1 MKKWADRLFKW
12 YCHPEYYPD
21 IKGDL
26 EELYERHL
34 ETGITNPE
42 IKYVFDVLLLFRISL
57 IRPVLTNSIINKA
70 MIFNYLKISL
80 RTLKRNKVYAWIN
93 IFGLAVGLAGFL
105 LINEYIQFE
114 KGYDSFHENADN
126 LYRVSTIEKGGSNGD
141 VKDAMASYSLGEHL
155 QLQIPEIT
163 SHTVTKKLDDV
174 TLKNGNVV
182 FKEQNTIS
190 ADSTFLD
197 HFTYKVI
204 SGNKETFFE
213 EPYSIVLTES
223 KAKTYFGNENPIGK
237 TIEVLTPFR
246 INAKVTGVIQDIPQN
261 THYYF
266 DIMVSDKSLAD
277 EDDYKNWSYN
287 NYYVYLHLKEGTDVA
302 YLNEK
307 IAGEPRSVID
317 ADSPDYWEIHPVQDI
332 YLNSDYTFEPQLM
345 GSKNAIS
352 ILLVISVFILLIA
365 WINYVNLATARAVD
379 RAKEV
384 GLRKVVGAF
393 KTQLVTQFLFESFLI
408 NVLGAFV
415 AILLAELALPYFNH
429 LVDKTILSSV
439 WNYPPFLLKIGFFV
453 IAGTFISGFYPA
465 IVLSGFR
472 PISTLKG
479 KFSNSKSGMLL
490 RRGLVIGQFA
500 ASLTLIAAT
509 FIVYLQ
515 VNYMKNKDKGM
526 DSNYVVTISVPG
538 SGAET
543 EEQQKAFQQKFT
555 NFKNELRNFSAISAV
570 GGTSNV
576 PGGGASD
583 INSTTTRMGIVG
595 LTESLQNTTY
605 IQYNDDNFI
614 DAMNMKLISGRDF
627 DRTRKLD
634 SAVVIVN
641 EAFLRRLN
649 IFDYESVVGEQLLI
663 GNPKNDNKM
672 RIIGVV
678 KDFNRT
684 TLKSSVEPTVFLPW
698 YDARHL
704 VVRLEPV
711 NFKEGLDYMENK
723 WMSYFPN
730 QPFSYVFL
738 DERYE
743 QLYDQ
748 DQRFGNVF
756 ATFSLFAILV
766 ATLGLFGLVSFLALQ
781 RTKEVGIRKVLG
793 ANNTNIVMIFYKDFA
808 VLLGISA
815 LIGIPAIYLT
825 MNSWLS
831 NYAFRINFPWYV
843 VAIAFVIV
851 SLFALVTVGYQI
863 YKVAILDPSKT
874 LKYE

>member
-1 MKKWADRLFKW
+1 MKEWADRLFRW

-26 EELYERHL
+26 EELYERHVESGAKNADL
-34 ETGITNPE
+34 
-42 IKYVFDVLLLFRISL
+42 KYVFDVLLLFRISL

-80 RTLKRNKVYAWIN
+80 RTLKRNKVYAGIN

-105 LINEYIQFE
+105 LIDEYIQFE

-126 LYRVSTIEKGGSNGD
+126 LYRVSTVEKGGSNGE
-141 VKDAMASYSLGEHL
+141 VKDAMASYSLGAHL
-155 QLQIPEIT
+155 QQQIPEIS
-163 SHTVTKKLDDV
+163 SHTVSKKFDDFI
-174 TLKNGNVV
+174 LKNGNVV

-190 ADSTFLD
+190 ADSAFLD
-197 HFTYKVI
+197 HFTYRVI
-204 SGNKETFFE
+204 SGNKETLFD
-213 EPYSIVLTES
+213 EPFAIVLTES
-223 KAKTYFGNENPIGK
+223 KAKTYFGEENPIGK
-237 TIEVLTPFR
+237 TIQILAPFK
-246 INAKVTGVIQDIPQN
+246 IQAKVTGVIEDIPEN

-277 EDDYKNWSYN
+277 GDDYKNWNYN
-287 NYYVYLHLKEGTDVA
+287 NYYIYLHINEGVNLA
-302 YLNEK
+302 SLNEK
-307 IAGEPRSVID
+307 IAGEPRSILD
-317 ADSPDYWEIHPVQDI
+317 TDSPDYWEILPVQDI

-345 GSKNAIS
+345 GSKNAVS
-352 ILLVISVFILLIA
+352 ILSVISVFILLIA

-393 KTQLVTQFLFESFLI
+393 KTQLISQFLFESFLI
-408 NVLGAFV
+408 NLFGALL
-415 AILLAELALPYFNH
+415 AIVLAELALPYFNQ
-429 LVDKTILSSV
+429 LIDKTILSSV
-439 WNYPPFLLKIGFFV
+439 WNYTPFLLKIGFFV
-453 IAGTFISGFYPA
+453 ITGTFISGFYPA
-465 IVLSGFR
+465 IVLSGFK

-479 KFSNSKSGMLL
+479 KFSNSKTGMLL
-490 RRGLVIGQFA
+490 RRGLVISQFA

-515 VNYMKNKDKGM
+515 VNYMKDKDKGL
-526 DSNYVVTISVPG
+526 DSNYVVTTSVPS

-543 EEQQKAFQQKFT
+543 EEQQKAYQQKFT
-555 NFKNELRNFSAISAV
+555 TFKDELRNFSAISAV

-583 INSTTTRMGIVG
+583 INSTTTKIGIVG
-595 LTESLQNTTY
+595 ITESLQNTTY
-605 IQYNDDNFI
+605 FQHNDDNFI
-614 DAMNMKLISGRDF
+614 DAMNMKLTSGRDF

-634 SAVVIVN
+634 TAVVMVN
-641 EAFLRRLN
+641 EAFLKRLN
-649 IFDYESVVGEQLLI
+649 IFDYESMVGKQLLI
-663 GNPKNDNKM
+663 GDPKNDNKM

-684 TLKSSVEPTVFLPW
+684 TLKSNVEPTVFLPW
-698 YDARHL
+698 YNARHL
-704 VVRLEPV
+704 VVRLQPD
-711 NFKEGLDYMENK
+711 NFKEGLKYMEEK

-730 QPFSYVFL
+730 HPFNYVFL

-748 DQRFGNVF
+748 DQRFGSVF
-756 ATFSLFAILV
+756 AVFSLFAILV
-766 ATLGLFGLVSFLALQ
+766 ATLGLFGLVSFLAVQ

-793 ANNTNIVMIFYKDFA
+793 ANNLNIILIFYKDF
-808 VLLGISA
+808 VLLLGISA
-815 LIGIPAIYLT
+815 VIGIPAIYLT

-851 SLFALVTVGYQI
+851 SLFALITVGYQI
-863 YKVAILDPSKT
+863 YKVAILDPGKT

>member
-34 ETGITNPE
+34 ETGIKNPE

-277 EDDYKNWSYN
+277 GDDYKNWSYN

>member
-1 MKKWADRLFKW
+1 MKKMADRLFRW

-26 EELYERHL
+26 EELYDRHL
-34 ETGITNPE
+34 ESEVKNPDL
-42 IKYVFDVLLLFRISL
+42 KYVFDVLLLFRISL

-70 MIFNYLKISL
+70 MIFNYLKISI
-80 RTLKRNKVYAWIN
+80 RTLMRNKVYAGIN
-93 IFGLAVGLAGFL
+93 IFGLSIGLAGFL

-114 KGYDSFHENADN
+114 EGYDSFHKNAEN

-155 QLQIPEIT
+155 EAQMPEVI
-163 SHTVTKKLDDV
+163 SHTVSKKIDDMI
-174 TLKNGNVV
+174 LKNGNVV
-182 FKEQNTIS
+182 FKEKNTIS
-190 ADSTFLD
+190 ADSAFLD

-204 SGNKETFFE
+204 SGSKEELFK

-223 KAKTYFGNENPIGK
+223 KARTYFGEENPVGK
-237 TIEVLTPFR
+237 TIEILAPFR
-246 INAKVTGVIQDIPQN
+246 INAKVTGVIQDIPSN
-261 THYYF
+261 THYHF
-266 DIMVSDKSLAD
+266 DVMISDNSLAD
-277 EDDYKNWSYN
+277 GVDYKNWSYN
-287 NYYVYLHLKEGTDVA
+287 NYYVYLHIQPGVNLAE
-302 YLNEK
+302 LNEK
-307 IAGEPRSVID
+307 IAGDPRNILD
-317 ADSPDYWEIHPVQDI
+317 GDSPDFWEIHQVQDI
-332 YLNSDYTFEPQLM
+332 YLNSDYTFEPQIQ
-345 GSKNAIS
+345 GSKKAVS
-352 ILLVISVFILLIA
+352 ILAVISVFILLIA

-393 KTQLVTQFLFESFLI
+393 KYQLIAQFLFESLLI
-408 NVLGAFV
+408 NIFG
-415 AILLAELALPYFNH
+415 AILAIIMAEISLDYFNQ
-429 LVDKTILSSV
+429 LVDKVILVSV
-439 WNYPPFLLKIGFFV
+439 WNYSPFILKIIFFV

-465 IVLSGFR
+465 IVLSGFK
-472 PISTLKG
+472 PIVTLKG
-479 KFSNSKSGMLL
+479 KFSSSKTGMLL

-500 ASLTLIAAT
+500 ASLILIAAT
-509 FIVYLQ
+509 FIVYQQ
-515 VNYMKNKDKGM
+515 VNYMKGKDKGL

-543 EEQQKAFQQKFT
+543 EELQKAYQQKFT
-555 NFKNELRNFSAISAV
+555 TFKNELLNYSAITAV

-583 INSTTTRMGIVG
+583 INSTTTKMGIVG
-595 LTESLQNTTY
+595 LTEIEQNTTY
-605 IQYNDDNFI
+605 MQFNDDSFI
-614 DAMNMKLISGRDF
+614 EAMNMKLVAGRDF
-627 DRTRKLD
+627 DETIKSD
-634 SAVVIVN
+634 SAAIMIN
-641 EAFLRRLN
+641 EAFLKRQN
-649 IFDYESVVGEQLLI
+649 VADYAGVIGELLQF
-663 GNPKNDNKM
+663 GDDDDAGKY

-698 YDARHL
+698 FNARNL
-704 VVRLEPV
+704 VIRLQPD
-711 NFKEGLDYMENK
+711 NFKDGLSFMEEK
-723 WMSYFPN
+723 WNNYFPN

-756 ATFSLFAILV
+756 AVFSLFAILV
-766 ATLGLFGLVSFLALQ
+766 ATLGLFGLVSFLAIQ

-793 ANNTNIVMIFYKDFA
+793 ANNFNIILIFYKDFA

-815 LIGIPAIYLT
+815 IVGIPAIYFT
-825 MNSWLS
+825 MNSWLN
-831 NYAFRINFPWYV
+831 NYAFRISFPWTITIV
-843 VAIAFVIV
+843 AFVIV
-851 SLFALVTVGYQI
+851 AVFALLTVGYQI
-863 YKVAILDPSKT
+863 YKVAIMDPSKT

>member
-277 EDDYKNWSYN
+277 GDDYKNWSYN